1 VTGVASSSI
10 SSLAERVLRGERRA
24 LAQAISRLEEGG
36 EAGREL
42 LALLY
47 PHGGRAHTIGVTGAP
62 GTGKSTLVS
71 AMARGYRRR
80 GLTVG
85 IVAVDPSSP
94 FTGGALLGDRVR
106 MRDLSGDPGVFIR
119 SMATRGALG
128 GLARTA
134 GDVVLAL
141 DAAGYERIFIETVGA
156 GQDEVEV
163 ATLAHTVVIVEAPGL
178 GDEVQV
184 LKAGLLETGHIL
196 VVNKADHDG
205 AEQTVAALQAMLDLA
220 GGTPAVVDH
229 HGVRMSA
236 RAPADDRAG
245 DGWRPP
251 VLATIATEGRG
262 VEEVLDA
269 IEAHRARS
277 ASVADLGRRLAEA
290 QLARALDEA
299 LRRLLA
305 EHLDPAAYDE
315 AVQAVLNRS
324 VDPYTAAARLVSGLR
339 PGAVPGGGRAPLCN
353 S

>member
-1 VTGVASSSI
+1 MSA
-10 SSLAERVLRGERRA
+10 LAERVLRGERRA
-24 LAQAISRLEEGG
+24 LARAISRLEEGG

-47 PHGGRAHTIGVTGAP
+47 AHGGRAHTIGVTGAP

-184 LKAGLLETGHIL
+184 LKAGLLETGHIF
-196 VVNKADHDG
+196 VVNKADRDG

-220 GGTPAVVDH
+220 GGAHGVVDH
-229 HGVRMSA
+229 HGVRMSVGE
-236 RAPADDRAG
+236 APAGDRAG

-269 IEAHRARS
+269 IEAHRAHAAS
-277 ASVADLGRRLAEA
+277 AAGRDRHFAEA

-305 EHLDPAAYDE
+305 EHLDSAAYEE
-315 AVQAVLNRS
+315 AVQAVLSRS
-324 VDPYTAAARLVSGLR
+324 ADPYTAAAKLVDSLR
-339 PGAVPGGGRAPLCN
+339 PGTA
-353 S
+353 